1 MKKLFRKIQDKVEE
15 KCLHYHHDVHRYG
28 ILLIAAI
35 VCLQFFTMG
44 QVAVADELTAQSLSE
59 CVNAIRQENGGAG
72 LSLNPQLTEAA
83 ENKLKDMQEY
93 HYWAHMNPETGKKP
107 WDFMDE
113 AGYYYHAAGE
123 NLAIGFEDS
132 QEVCAAWK
140 KSRHHF
146 ENIINPAYKEFGFAI
161 EKADLE
167 DKNHGILVVL
177 LFGSTEH
184 PVGTSPIKEEQV
196 KMQNGKRDNI
206 FFAIFFS
213 FLSRLQ

>member
-1 MKKLFRKIQDKVEE
+1 MFQKIQDYIEQ
-15 KCLHYHHDVHRYG
+15 KCRGFRHGVHTYG
-28 ILLIAAI
+28 ILLVSAVVA
-35 VCLQFFTMG
+35 LQFFFMG
-44 QVAVADELTAQSLSE
+44 QVAIADELTARSLAE
-59 CVNAIRQENGGAG
+59 CVNAIRLENDRNA
-72 LSLNPQLTEAA
+72 LSSNPQLVEAA
-83 ENKLKDMQEY
+83 ESKLRDMQEY
-93 HYWAHMNPETGKKP
+93 GYWAHMNPETGKKP

-132 QEVCAAWK
+132 HEVCEAWK

-146 ENIINPAYKEFGFAI
+146 ENIISPAYREFGFAI
-161 EKADLE
+161 EKAHLE
-167 DKNHGILVVL
+167 DNNRGILIVL

-184 PVGTSPIKEEQV
+184 PLGASPIKGEDV
-196 KMQNGKRDNI
+196 KMQTEKSDNI